1 MSSTEAAGEVQTPLS
16 GVRAVRRAGH
26 GLPVGSRV
34 WMRHAKSGEPAERVN
49 EFVLVHDD
57 GWTER
62 VPTYRGEGRAFL

>member
-1 MSSTEAAGEVQTPLS
+1 M
-16 GVRAVRRAGH
+16 
-26 GLPVGSRV
+26 GSRV

-57 GWTER
+57 GRTER